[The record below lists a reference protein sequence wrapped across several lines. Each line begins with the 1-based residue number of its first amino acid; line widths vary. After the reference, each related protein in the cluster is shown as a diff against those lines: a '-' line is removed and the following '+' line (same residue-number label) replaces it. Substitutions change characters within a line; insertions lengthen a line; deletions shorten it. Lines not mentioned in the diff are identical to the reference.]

1 MKMFKDELEEK
12 KRTAMEAVS
21 EYMPVA
27 EGFQKNL
34 IEASNYSV
42 LAGGKRLRPVLML
55 SVFEAFGGKGKS
67 IWPFMAGLEMIHSS
81 SLVHD
86 DLPCMDNDEYR
97 RGNLTTW
104 KKYGYDMAV
113 LAGDDLLVEAFET
126 ASHAMELGADP
137 SRVVLAMRIL
147 AGKAGI
153 YGMIGGQS
161 VDVEMTG
168 KQVSPG
174 QLDFIYRCK
183 TGALL
188 EAAMMIGCIL
198 AGGTQKQA
206 EEMEAIAGLVG
217 VAFQIRDD
225 ILDVTSTTEILGK
238 PVNSDEKNNKN
249 TYVAIYGLENAD
261 KKVYEYSREAQ
272 ARLKQLLPEEEFLP
286 QLFEYLI
293 HRDR

>member
-1 MKMFKDELEEK
+1 MIPFKEELR
-12 KRTAMEAVS
+12 KRTEA
-21 EYMPVA
+21 A
-27 EGFQKNL
+27 ERAVRKYIPEEAGFQKHL

-42 LAGGKRLRPVLML
+42 LAGGKRLRPILMQA
-55 SVFEAFGGKGKS
+55 VFEAFGGTGES
-67 IWPFMAGLEMIHSS
+67 IEPFMAGLEMIHSS

-113 LAGDDLLVEAFET
+113 LAGDDLLVEAF
-126 ASHAMELGADP
+126 AVAANAAGLGADP
-137 SRVVLAMRIL
+137 MRVVGAMQVL
-147 AGKAGI
+147 GQKAGI

-168 KQVSPG
+168 KQAAPE
-174 QLDFIYRCK
+174 QLDFIYRLK

-198 AGGTQKQA
+198 AGGNEEQVK
-206 EEMEAIAGLVG
+206 EMEAIGGLVG

-238 PVNSDEKNNKN
+238 PVNSDEKNHKN
-249 TYVAIYGLENAD
+249 TYVFLHGLEQAD
-261 KKVYEYSREAQ
+261 QKAEEYSEEA
-272 ARLKQLLPEEEFLP
+272 AGRLGRVLPNDTFLP
-286 QLFEYLI
+286 RLFDWLI
-293 HRDR
+293 RREK